1 MKPLVL
7 LSPVPASPFSL
18 RHPPPRRA
26 SPGFPTTRLSL
37 HSETIAAGDAAS
49 RAEYKPGAF
58 DDLLLNLFRSRMV
71 KEVGWDSEKP
81 GYDGLI
87 EVAHRLMMKG
97 SNNSDTRDAAGVCED
112 MLNLCLE
119 EQSLHL
125 FVVCS
130 LFPVHFCSA
139 PMCSDFTIA
148 VPSVPAG
155 ALPIARRASR
165 RRKAS
170 CNDAR
175 VTALTCQWLMGK
187 CTVNSV
193 DLPDGASCQSGVF
206 VERCKYLEE
215 SKCVG
220 ICVNTC
226 KLPTQSFF
234 KDYMGVPL
242 LMEPNF
248 EDYSC
253 QFKFGIHPPR
263 PQEDAAL
270 KEPCL
275 EICPNAIRRREVM
288 QNTELGQCPKA

>member
-1 MKPLVL
+1 MFFRKVLGKCAWWRLWAVKMKPLVL
-7 LSPVPASPFSL
+7 PSPLPTSPFSL
-18 RHPPPRRA
+18 RHRPPRRA
-26 SPGFPTTRLSL
+26 SPRFPTRFSL
-37 HSETIAAGDAAS
+37 HSKTIAADDAAP
-49 RAEYKPGAF
+49 RAEYKPGVF
-58 DDLLLNLFRSRMV
+58 DDLFLNLFRSKMV

-97 SNNSDTRDAAGVCED
+97 SSNSDTRDAAIRI
-112 MLNLCLE
+112 LR
-119 EQSLHL
+119 
-125 FVVCS
+125 S
-130 LFPVHFCSA
+130 LFPPFLLELYQLLIA
-139 PMCSDFTIA
+139 PIGEGKLAA
-148 VPSVPAG
+148 VMV
-155 ALPIARRASR
+155 
-165 RRKAS
+165 
-170 CNDAR
+170 AR

-193 DLPDGASCQSGVF
+193 DLLDGTSCQSGVF

-253 QFKFGIHPPR
+253 QFKFGIHPPQ

-275 EICPNAIRRREVM
+275 EICPNAIRRREVV
-288 QNTELGQCPKA
+288 QNTELAQCPKA